1 MKNTYFLIETDC
13 ERTCAD
19 VISTFTN
26 KKEAIKACRQKRNEL
41 YAANRLRMSE
51 GSNERYNEK
60 YFVTTTDDFVES
72 TKYNGGFQKVPKD
85 VIIF

>member
-1 MKNTYFLIETDC
+1 MKNTYYLIETDS

-26 KKEAIKACRQKRNEL
+26 KKEAVNACKQKRKEQE
-41 YAANRLRMSE
+41 AANRLRMSE
-51 GSNERYNEK
+51 GSNERYNNK
-60 YFVTTTDDFVES
+60 YFVTLTNDFIES
-72 TKYNGGFQKVPKD
+72 TRYNGGFHKVPKD

>member
-1 MKNTYFLIETDC
+1 MKNTYFLIETDS

-26 KKEAIKACRQKRNEL
+26 KKEAVNACKQKRKVQES
-41 YAANRLRMSE
+41 ANGLRMSE
-51 GSNERYNEK
+51 GSNERYNNK
-60 YFVTTTDDFVES
+60 YFVTLTNDFIES
-72 TKYNGGFQKVPKD
+72 TRYNGGFQKVPKD